1 MVAAPGNFNFD
12 DMSTLLAS
20 PPPGKT
26 TQLSGRIPTLD
37 GWRGIAILLV
47 LVNHF
52 RVASGPEDW
61 SYYLGQQ
68 GVAIFFVLS
77 GYLISSNL
85 LRERETNGKIALPRF
100 YMRRFL
106 RLAPT
111 AICYLLFVKL
121 VMRVRILPALFFYR
135 NYVEGSAFTGQFWSL
150 SIEEQFYLAWP
161 LFLVAL
167 RPRVALGV
175 ALGGAFS
182 VAAWRFFSTQEMMY
196 TYWWGTARTQYRA
209 DALLL
214 GCALAILM
222 RWTRARA
229 IISKIPLIPV
239 LMVLGG
245 CMLYF
250 RLEIPLGESVLI
262 ALVLGATSLLQA
274 GHPVRRALEWMP
286 LAWLGRVSYSVYVW
300 QQLPAYISP
309 HRSEHLFAK
318 LAVLSVL
325 VLGNYYLIENPFRN
339 LRLT

>member
-1 MVAAPGNFNFD
+1 VVAAPGNFNFD

-121 VMRVRILPALFFYR
+121 VMRVRILPVLFFYR

-222 RWTRARA
+222 RWTRARDN
-229 IISKIPLIPV
+229 IKDSSDPRPH
-239 LMVLGG
+239 GSR
-245 CMLYF
+245 
-250 RLEIPLGESVLI
+250 RLH
-262 ALVLGATSLLQA
+262 ALLSARDSIRRIRPDCARARGHVSPASRASSAASIGMDAARMAGACFL
-274 GHPVRRALEWMP
+274 
-286 LAWLGRVSYSVYVW
+286 
-300 QQLPAYISP
+300 
-309 HRSEHLFAK
+309 
-318 LAVLSVL
+318 
-325 VLGNYYLIENPFRN
+325 
-339 LRLT
+339 